1 MAGIHE
7 WLDFQ
12 FIFACGHDE
21 LTREQRR
28 NNIWLPM
35 GSPAHNALK
44 KVAWKLKLLKDVFLS
59 CRFCTDRISRSRP
72 WLCGEVIREQSQHYS
87 YNGMVN
93 RTQLAVIDHNWNVG
107 GDIATTISGEEC
119 HGSVYPKLQKKWV
132 AKPMYK
138 EKTYQFVPDLLSDFA

>member
-1 MAGIHE
+1 MSSFLA
-7 WLDFQ
+7 DFVQ
-12 FIFACGHDE
+12 TGYLEVVH
-21 LTREQRR
+21 
-28 NNIWLPM
+28 
-35 GSPAHNALK
+35 GSAAKQYVN
-44 KVAWKLKLLKDVFLS
+44 
-59 CRFCTDRISRSRP
+59 
-72 WLCGEVIREQSQHYS
+72 SQHYS

-119 HGSVYPKLQKKWV
+119 HGSVYPKRQKKWV